1 VRLCCRI
8 TPAGHESIRRDT
20 RAQSC
25 TNVNA
30 SLRGEHRAT
39 WEVGLANV
47 GRKLLLIVLRLV
59 VERGA
64 NEDELMGGVERELV

>member
-8 TPAGHESIRRDT
+8 TPAGHESI
-20 RAQSC
+20 S
-25 TNVNA
+25 
-30 SLRGEHRAT
+30 GEHRAT

-47 GRKLLLIVLRLV
+47 GRKLLLIALRLV